1 MRVSQEFGEQGNMA
15 NLIKFNLILGNR
27 GLKLKYPQFGTGEH
41 KTVFRIKGTIL
52 QYYAKIMKEKYSLT
66 T

>member
-1 MRVSQEFGEQGNMA
+1 MRVSQEFWGTRKHG
-15 NLIKFNLILGNR
+15 KFKLGNR

-41 KTVFRIKGTIL
+41 KTVFPIKGTIL